1 MKRILA
7 LALAAVMTLGLTAC
21 GGGSKPA
28 SSAGN
33 SGSSAAAS
41 TSQPAASGDATEIS
55 LWTYPIGGWG
65 DEKQVNELTAAFQA
79 ATAFSFSDNS
89 SSQSLFPAR

>member
-1 MKRILA
+1 MYNLTIQQTPATRNFIKNKEEQNMKRILA

-41 TSQPAASGDATEIS
+41 TSQPAATGDATEIS

-65 DEKQVNELTAAFQA
+65 DEKQVN
-79 ATAFSFSDNS
+79 
-89 SSQSLFPAR
+89 